1 MGGTGEGAF
10 FSQDPD
16 SRCVCVCVFMS
27 GMFAGVVPKAL
38 VLPQVPPAPPSVP
51 VCRVRR
57 AAVRGHG
64 APPEWTGAG
73 HRGPGRGAQEELV
86 GNSGPHHKAAPKIW
100 AIRRAMAGG
109 THKRGRPGTRGRQK
123 KLTTVQA
130 QRLFRKRAA
139 LLKKA
144 KTEHYVSYG
153 MVSRAARIPAVHETT
168 VGRYLRPFDVMWRR
182 LRL

>member
-1 MGGTGEGAF
+1 MA
-10 FSQDPD
+10 PHL
-16 SRCVCVCVFMS
+16 S
-27 GMFAGVVPKAL
+27 GQELDIVTRAVARKKSSSAILALITKQRRKAK
-38 VLPQVPPAPPSVP
+38 
-51 VCRVRR
+51 
-57 AAVRGHG
+57 
-64 APPEWTGAG
+64 
-73 HRGPGRGAQEELV
+73 QE
-86 GNSGPHHKAAPKIW
+86 PPKIW

-109 THKRGRPGTRGRQK
+109 THKRGRPGTRGRKK